1 MLGFRAVADPTLD
14 DILSH
19 VSRSFYL
26 SLAVLPK
33 SVRAQVSVAYLVAR
47 AADTIADSRVIEP
60 ARRQQLLSSLR
71 AGVEDPEKALS
82 LGADVER
89 ELVSQE
95 GGCTPSEQA
104 LLIRLSECLQKLSAM
119 ESGDR
124 VRAQKVLSTLITGM
138 DRDLARFPAPKRG
151 QDWAGPPVALSTLAE
166 LEEHAYFAAGCVGE
180 YWTTMTAS
188 HVEGLSRLQRPDFVA
203 RGVRLGKALQYVNVI
218 RDTPRDLVEGRC
230 YLPTELLA
238 PRGLVAADLRDPI
251 TRKRARPVLAELGRI
266 CLRHVDAAFPYVMA
280 IPRTEPRLRLAA
292 LWPLWIGLST
302 LEALGAC
309 EDPLDPAAPVKIA
322 RSQVY
327 RIMAESLVV
336 VTSDTLLSRA
346 HQRRRKA
353 ADS

>member
-1 MLGFRAVADPTLD
+1 MLGFRAVSDPTLD

-26 SLAVLPK
+26 SLAVLPRA
-33 SVRAQVSVAYLVAR
+33 VRAQVSVAYLVAR
-47 AADTIADSRVIEP
+47 AADTIADSRVIAP
-60 ARRQQLLSSLR
+60 QRRQELLSSLR
-71 AGVEDPEKALS
+71 AGVEDPERALS

-95 GGCTPSEQA
+95 GGCTPAEQG
-104 LLIRLSECLQKLSAM
+104 LLVRLGECLDKLAAM

-124 VRAQKVLSTLITGM
+124 LRSQKVLSTLITGM
-138 DRDLARFPAPKRG
+138 DRDLARFPAPARG
-151 QDWAGPPVALSTLAE
+151 QDWAGAPVALSSLAE
-166 LEEHAYFAAGCVGE
+166 LDEHAYFAAGCVGE

-188 HVEGLSRLQRPDFVA
+188 HVPGLGRLQRPDFVA

-238 PRGLVAADLRDPI
+238 PRGLTPSDLRSPLS
-251 TRKRARPVLAELGRI
+251 RRRGRPVLADLGRI

-280 IPRTEPRLRLAA
+280 IPRSEPRLRLAA
-292 LWPLWIGLST
+292 LWPLWIGLAT
-302 LEALGAC
+302 LEALSAS

-322 RSQVY
+322 RAQVY
-327 RIMAESLVV
+327 RIMAESVV
-336 VTSDTLLSRA
+336 GVGSDSLLDRA
-346 HQRRRKA
+346 HQRRRRA
-353 ADS
+353 AE